1 MKPKILKL
9 SAFGPFA
16 NTVSIDFTKFQDGLF
31 LVSGDTGSGKT
42 SIFDALT
49 FALYGQVSGSTRELD
64 TIRSDYSNA
73 NQDTYVELIFTHKEK
88 EYSITRSPA
97 YQRPKKV
104 GEGMTLSNSKASI
117 TMPDGYIID
126 RLSDVNDKID
136 EILGINVNQFKQIVM
151 VAQGE
156 FLKVLNASSQ
166 ERGEILRKIFNTEI
180 FEQFT
185 LRLKEKTKESRD
197 NLKMIEQ
204 ELHTIEKNVVFP
216 EDYMVDEIFDVRLTS
231 LSNKTNESF
240 NTLTMDEKEMTK
252 QIDLF
257 ISDLNTKIQE
267 NTKIKSYQETKSK
280 FEHLLIQEA
289 EIKFKKETLKRII
302 SLSDHNQLALES

>member
-1 MKPKILKL
+1 MKPKKIKI

-231 LSNKTNESF
+231 LSNKTN
-240 NTLTMDEKEMTK
+240 DYA
-252 QIDLF
+252 Q
-257 ISDLNTKIQE
+257 
-267 NTKIKSYQETKSK
+267 
-280 FEHLLIQEA
+280 
-289 EIKFKKETLKRII
+289 
-302 SLSDHNQLALES
+302 